1 MKYEDIEIGKYYVL
15 KVNKFLNPS
24 SYKNKEIVVRV
35 LRNSLVMIGMFLCD
49 GENYTFFGTPKDFI
63 RKATKEEVLME
74 MLE

>member
-35 LRNSLVMIGMFLCD
+35 LRNSLVMIGMFLC
-49 GENYTFFGTPKDFI
+49 T
-63 RKATKEEVLME
+63 
-74 MLE
+74 